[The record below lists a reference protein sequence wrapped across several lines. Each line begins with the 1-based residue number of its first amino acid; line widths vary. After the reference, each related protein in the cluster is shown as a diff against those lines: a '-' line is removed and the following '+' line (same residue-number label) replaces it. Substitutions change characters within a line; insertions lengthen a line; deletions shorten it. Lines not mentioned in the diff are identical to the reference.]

1 MGKHTGPAAPHRYLC
16 GGGGSMTTEELDKLS
31 RLPIKG
37 TDPAEL
43 VDLSTVSITGD
54 TPAQRLDSYLTQVK
68 NPYLFRVGNTPVKI
82 SFPYNCDEKPLL
94 DRLKSHLLSLKS
106 CDSVTEV

>member
-1 MGKHTGPAAPHRYLC
+1 
-16 GGGGSMTTEELDKLS
+16 MTTEELDKLS

-68 NPYLFRVGNTPVKI
+68 TLSVSGTLP
-82 SFPYNCDEKPLL
+82 
-94 DRLKSHLLSLKS
+94 KSHSL
-106 CDSVTEV
+106 

>member
-68 NPYLFRVGNTPVKI
+68 NPYLFRCCGVSPGSILPPGN
-82 SFPYNCDEKPLL
+82 SHCPL
-94 DRLKSHLLSLKS
+94 
-106 CDSVTEV
+106 

>member
-1 MGKHTGPAAPHRYLC
+1 MCKHTGPAATHRHLC
-16 GGGGSMTTEELDKLS
+16 EGGGSMTTEELDKLS

-37 TDPAEL
+37 ADLDEL

-54 TPAQRLDSYLTQVK
+54 TPAQRLDCYLAQVK

-82 SFPYNCDEKPLL
+82 SFSYNCGEKSLL
-94 DRLKSHLLSLKS
+94 SRLKSHFLSLKS

>member
-1 MGKHTGPAAPHRYLC
+1 
-16 GGGGSMTTEELDKLS
+16 MTTEELDKLS

-68 NPYLFRVGNTPVKI
+68 
-82 SFPYNCDEKPLL
+82 KPLSVSG
-94 DRLKSHLLSLKS
+94 REHSCKKSHSPIIVMKKSLL
-106 CDSVTEV
+106 E